1 MGPLNIGSTS
11 PHLLFTKNNNN
22 NNNNNIK
29 MMKVF
34 FLALACIAAVSAIP
48 LEESNDFAKECLDI
62 QKACMEAAGSKLERV
77 QCWMQFGLCVATHGM
92 KCYTKCI
99 PPMKDC
105 IDAAQHDFLKVLR
118 CGADYIKCVTSCE

>member
-1 MGPLNIGSTS
+1 MGTTTKHRFHIS
-11 PHLLFTKNNNN
+11 PPFVQVQQPTTTT
-22 NNNNNIK
+22 
-29 MMKVF
+29 MMKVIF
-34 FLALACIAAVSAIP
+34 FALACIAAASAIP
-48 LEESNDFAKECLDI
+48 LDESNDFAKECLDI
-62 QKACMEAAGSKLERV
+62 QGACMEAAGSKLERV

-99 PPMKDC
+99 PPMKEC